1 MAWNARWTL
10 SFDSRKGKQCVVT
23 ISEQGYVGNVTAL
36 TGGAVPFETQEDDDD
51 DIFMPVRGQSGYI
64 RIVTDDSTLL
74 DSIVPPNELAH
85 LVTLTVDGVVKW
97 RGFQETEMFEQEWYE
112 GNHEVELPVR
122 SLLASLESTH
132 LGNDKRYGL
141 HSLGEL
147 FYDLFNSFG
156 IADLMFRCVWNIDTL
171 HDYFSLQLYSG
182 IFFSESSQEGE
193 PLDDR
198 MYSDSGSDIAE
209 ALCMPFGIQL
219 RESQGT
225 IYFVQNG
232 GMGSVS
238 MAFTLTEMKTATNK
252 LFTIVYVKNFS
263 EWIEQWRGTDNQESR
278 LKPYRGIEI
287 TLDIENS
294 DDSIEL
300 LRLSDIL
307 EEDKPVYDLSL
318 LHGSTSYGTL
328 HVQPYPL
335 TQTQEMYGDNNP
347 RVRGYLYAYHNPKMS
362 LPVQTGQAWCTEVVN
377 NAPWRVL
384 WDGESTSDD
393 EDDPRDL
400 YAGASPCRWSFDA
413 GVSSMSN
420 ISTTEGYFLSLVPVR
435 ASSIP
440 PIVQDKVF
448 NFYTEA
454 AVTFDGGYI
463 GIDFN
468 LLGIKEGYYE
478 LHSDTSTSVASIWY
492 LWKNDLNLMRQGLS
506 AVYVSLQV
514 GNYYWNGSAW
524 QTQSISFP
532 INIENGTVK
541 GNYESTMGIK
551 QAGGYLVP
559 IGNITSGVVQV
570 GICSMMIPSTS
581 PNLYVG
587 RGYFMNNFSVKYHKP
602 SDATS
607 MLSDRSENTYKSLTK
622 ARGYNE
628 VKDVTLKVG
637 TNNYN
642 RDSDSF
648 LRDEQGAYIETI
660 RYRSGYAL
668 HRPEEELLE
677 RMKDY
682 YSVSRKTYR
691 ATAEVKP
698 VIVTS
703 VEEGTREKGLP
714 EIYPKIGGGYFMA
727 VDADHDWR
735 EDTQKIKFIES
746 YRS

>member
-1 MAWNARWTL
+1 M
-10 SFDSRKGKQCVVT
+10 
-23 ISEQGYVGNVTAL
+23 GNVTAL

-51 DIFMPVRGQSGYI
+51 DIFMPIRGQSGYI

-74 DSIVPPNELAH
+74 DSIVPPNELSH

-112 GNHEVELPVR
+112 GNHEIELPVR
-122 SLLASLESTH
+122 SLLASLESAH
-132 LGNDKRYGL
+132 LAEDKRYGM

-147 FYDLFNSFG
+147 FYDLFNTFG
-156 IADLMFRCVWNIDTL
+156 IADLQFRNAWRMYNMR
-171 HDYFSLQLYSG
+171 DYFSLQLYSG
-182 IFFSESSQEGE
+182 IFFSDSSMDGE
-193 PLDDR
+193 ALDDR
-198 MYSDSGSDIAE
+198 MYSDNGSDIAE
-209 ALCMPFGIQL
+209 ALCMTFGIEL
-219 RESQGT
+219 REAEGT
-225 IYFVQNG
+225 IYFLQPGFEPVGVTWAYSLDQLKNAYNII
-232 GMGSVS
+232 SY
-238 MAFTLTEMKTATNK
+238 TLLRYPTLA
-252 LFTIVYVKNFS
+252 
-263 EWIEQWRGTDNQESR
+263 EWVEQWRGTENQESR
-278 LKPYRGIEI
+278 LKPCRGIDI
-287 TLDIENS
+287 TLDISKS

-300 LRLSDIL
+300 LRLADIL

-318 LHGSTSYGTL
+318 LHGSVSYGTL

-335 TQTQEMYGDNNP
+335 TQAQEMYGDNNP
-347 RVRGYLYAYHNPKMS
+347 WVRGYLYAFHNPKMS

-384 WDGESTSDD
+384 WDGESTSVD
-393 EDDPRDL
+393 EDDPRNL

-435 ASSIP
+435 ANSIP
-440 PIVQDKVF
+440 SIVQDKVF

-454 AVTFDGGYI
+454 AATFDGGYI

-468 LLGIKEGYYE
+468 LLGIKEGHYE
-478 LHSDTSTSVASIWY
+478 LHSDTSTSVVSVWY
-492 LWKNDLNLMRQGLS
+492 QWRNDLNLMRQGLL

-514 GNYYWNGSAW
+514 GNNYWNGSAW

-532 INIENGTVK
+532 VNIENGTVK

-570 GICSMMIPSTS
+570 GICSIMIPSTS

-602 SDATS
+602 SDDTS

-648 LRDEQGAYIETI
+648 LRKNDGTYLDYIMYY
-660 RYRSGYAL
+660 YRDSDTMRVVGK
-668 HRPEEELLE
+668 RPEEELLA

-691 ATAEVKP
+691 AIAEVKP
-698 VIVTS
+698 YIVTS
-703 VEEGTREKGLP
+703 AEEGTREKGLP
-714 EIYPKIGGGYFMA
+714 EIYPQIGGGTFMA

-735 EDTQKIKFIES
+735 EDTQKIKFIEL

>member
-10 SFDSRKGKQCVVT
+10 SFDSRTGKQCVVT
-23 ISEQGYVGNVTAL
+23 ISEQDYVGNVTAL
-36 TGGAVPFETQEDDDD
+36 TDGAVSFETQEDDDD
-51 DIFMPVRGQSGYI
+51 DIFMPIRGQSGYI

-85 LVTLTVDGVVKW
+85 LVTLTVDGEVAW

-132 LGNDKRYGL
+132 LAEDKRYGL

-156 IADLMFRCVWNIDTL
+156 ITDLMFRCVWNIYTL
-171 HDYFSLQLYSG
+171 HEYFSLQLYSG
-182 IFFSESSQEGE
+182 IFFNESSMDGE

-209 ALCMPFGIQL
+209 ALCMTFGIQL
-219 RESQGT
+219 RESEGT

-232 GMGSVS
+232 GRNVVS
-238 MAFTLTEMKTATNK
+238 MAFTLTEMKNATNK
-252 LFTIVYVKNFS
+252 LFTIVYSQNFN

-287 TLDIENS
+287 TLDISKS

-300 LRLSDIL
+300 LRLADIL

-318 LHGSTSYGTL
+318 LYDGVSLGTL

-335 TQTQEMYGDNNP
+335 TQAQEMYGDNNP
-347 RVRGYLYAYHNPKMS
+347 WVRGYVYAYHNPRES
-362 LPVQTGQAWCTEVVN
+362 LPVRTGQAWCTEVVN

-384 WDGESTSDD
+384 WDGESTSVD
-393 EDDPRDL
+393 EDDPRNL

-413 GVSSMSN
+413 GVSYMSN
-420 ISTTEGYFLSLVPVR
+420 INTTEGYFLSLVPVL
-435 ASSIP
+435 ATQIP
-440 PIVQDKVF
+440 AIVQNKVF
-448 NFYTEA
+448 NFFTEA

-468 LLGIKEGYYE
+468 LLGIREGEYEHHIDISEIVPKE
-478 LHSDTSTSVASIWY
+478 WY
-492 LWKNDLNLMRQGLS
+492 TWENNLNLMRQGRS
-506 AVYVSLQV
+506 AVYVALQV

-532 INIENGTVK
+532 VNIENGSVK

-559 IGNITSGVVQV
+559 VGNITSGVVQV
-570 GICSMMIPSTS
+570 GICAMMIPSNN
-581 PNLYVG
+581 PDIIVG
-587 RGYFMNNFSVKYHKP
+587 RGYFMNNFSVKYHRP
-602 SDATS
+602 SDETS
-607 MLSDRSENTYKSLTK
+607 MLSDRSENIYKSLTT
-622 ARGYNE
+622 ARGYNDIKE
-628 VKDVTLKVG
+628 VTLKVG

-660 RYRSGYAL
+660 HDMHLAL
-668 HRPEEELLE
+668 MRPEEELLE
-677 RMKDY
+677 RMKTY

-698 VIVTS
+698 VIARS
-703 VEEGTREKGLP
+703 PEEGTRERGLP
-714 EIYPKIGGGYFMA
+714 EIYPQIGTGTFMA
-727 VDADHDWR
+727 VDTDHDWR
-735 EDTQKIKFIES
+735 EDTQKIKFIEI